1 MAEATPHVRRCAAS
15 GDADKAVPGIE
26 SALIEIL
33 TSGGLQ
39 IL

>member
-1 MAEATPHVRRCAAS
+1 MAESTPHVWRCAAS
-15 GDADKAVPGIE
+15 GNADKTVPGIE